1 MIWGE
6 FKQELEW
13 CQQVGRI
20 GSPQPFTAW
29 SRFNSKQTPMPLQ
42 EIRNELWCPSTQG
55 IMKPITWQPKRK
67 WVITR
72 YSPSLTAW
80 CGGVFNCHHLPGRRR
95 SSYVQNCLRQA
106 AVLTG
111 FGVVPIQALNRTWS
125 QVGGLWD
132 QDYQHAQKLVF
143 NNRQIS
149 QFKNRQWTLTGNSP
163 TMFSWTLDTWKYV

>member
-1 MIWGE
+1 MKHLSKSVRDLSKNSDCWMIWGG

-20 GSPQPFTAW
+20 GSPQPFNAW

-72 YSPSLTAW
+72 YSPSLAAW

-95 SSYVQNCLRQA
+95 SSYVQNWFRQA
-106 AVLTG
+106 AILTG
-111 FGVVPIQALNRTWS
+111 FGVVLIEALNRTWS

-132 QDYQHAQKLVF
+132 QRL
-143 NNRQIS
+143 
-149 QFKNRQWTLTGNSP
+149 P
-163 TMFSWTLDTWKYV
+163 TCTEACIQQQTNKPV